1 MCVVYGKGAV
11 TECVQSDL
19 QSFSLDDAPQSGRPA
34 EIDSNQ
40 IGTWT
45 ENNQHYT
52 THELTKILK
61 ISKSSTE
68 NYLYHFN
75 RFDVWVQHKQ
85 KKFLITV
92 FLHVILY

>member
-1 MCVVYGKGAV
+1 MEKVLWL

-85 KKFLITV
+85 KKILITV

>member
-1 MCVVYGKGAV
+1 MEKVLWL

-19 QSFSLDDAPQSGRPA
+19 QSFSLDDVPQSGRPP

-40 IGTWT
+40 IGTWI

-52 THELTKILK
+52 THELAKKVK

-75 RFDVWVQHKQ
+75 RFDVWVQQEQ
-85 KKFLITV
+85 KKS
-92 FLHVILY
+92 